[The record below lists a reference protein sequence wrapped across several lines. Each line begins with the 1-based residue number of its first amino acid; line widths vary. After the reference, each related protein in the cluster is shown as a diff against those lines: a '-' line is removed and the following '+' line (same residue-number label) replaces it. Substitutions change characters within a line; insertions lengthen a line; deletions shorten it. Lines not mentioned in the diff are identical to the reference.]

1 MTVSPTTGG
10 TATGSGTF
18 EYGEKVTVKA
28 FPDEGYEFDYWIGL
42 DANKSSEVS
51 FISTENKTI
60 EAVFK
65 KITLAS
71 SSSAQSL
78 GANWFEHWF
87 GYFYEDSSG
96 WAYHTE
102 FGWIFLA
109 VQNDGSIWF
118 WSENFSWLWVDESTR
133 DQNLYWKEDEK
144 SWVYFPLISPSN
156 KIFYSYNNQQ
166 WLEQNLPTSDR

>member
-1 MTVSPTTGG
+1 MN
-10 TATGSGTF
+10 GSGNF

-28 FPDEGYEFDYWIGL
+28 FPHEGYEFDYWTGL
-42 DANKSSEVS
+42 DANESSEIS
-51 FISTENKTI
+51 FILNENKTI

-71 SSSAQSL
+71 SSSAKSL

-87 GYFYEDSSG
+87 GYFYEDPSG
-96 WAYHTE
+96 WAYHNE
-102 FGWIFLA
+102 FGWIYLA

-118 WSENFSWLWVDESTR
+118 WSENFLWLWVDESTR
-133 DQNLYWKEDEK
+133 AKNLYWKEDEK